1 MSSVTLVGLL
11 PLLTLLV
18 PFIFIV
24 LIVLFV
30 VKTVKR
36 FEQRADE
43 KLTIEKENNRLLTS
57 KVNDLEERLVVI
69 EKMLAEVQ

>member
-18 PFIFIV
+18 PFIL

-69 EKMLAEVQ
+69 VKMLAEVE

>member
-1 MSSVTLVGLL
+1 MSSVTLFGLL
-11 PLLTLLV
+11 PLLSLLV
-18 PFIFIV
+18 PFIIIL
-24 LIVLFV
+24 LIVIFV

-43 KLTIEKENNRLLTS
+43 KLTLERENNRLLQS

-69 EKMLAEVQ
+69 EKMLKEVE

>member
-1 MSSVTLVGLL
+1 MSSVTLFGLL
-11 PLLTLLV
+11 PLLMSLLPIIV
-18 PFIFIV
+18 FV
-24 LIVLFV
+24 LIVIFV

-43 KLTIEKENNRLLTS
+43 KLTLERENNRLLQS

-69 EKMLAEVQ
+69 EKMLKEVE